1 MNLSDAATKLKEV
14 ISNAAA
20 TTSEG
25 RSVFQVYLKFTIKEF
40 LPIKEHTFFLHFLL
54 LFLVWRFEAE
64 STGLLHRCI

>member
-40 LPIKEHTFFLHFLL
+40 LPIKEHTFFFT
-54 LFLVWRFEAE
+54 LFTPIF
-64 STGLLHRCI
+64 GLAI